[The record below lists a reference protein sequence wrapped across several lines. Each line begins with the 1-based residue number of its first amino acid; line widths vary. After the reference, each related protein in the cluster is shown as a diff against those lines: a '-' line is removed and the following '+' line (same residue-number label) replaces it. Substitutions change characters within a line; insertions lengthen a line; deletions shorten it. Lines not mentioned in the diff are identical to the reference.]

1 MSLETTDWVRAIE
14 RGLHLAASF
23 SVFGAILFRTVL
35 ARPVL
40 RHLSD
45 EAAERFDRACAA
57 LVWFSAEVAVFAA
70 AAWLLMQGAYMSLS
84 DSIGSTFEAIPAVLF
99 GTAFGQLL
107 LLRLL
112 LLGAAVAVFR
122 MSRRSPWTGAAL
134 LLAGASVALHAGSGH
149 GAAMKGGFG
158 TLLTTAL
165 ALHLTA
171 AGAWLGSLAP
181 LFLLLRDAPGEAADM
196 AKRRFAPFG
205 FVCVVTMAVTALF
218 QGQTIIGGWD
228 ELWQTEYGLWAV
240 AKIVLFAL
248 LLAFAAAN
256 QFLLASARQLRI
268 SVALE
273 AATGLLVIL
282 AASILVNLP
291 PPMHG

>member
-1 MSLETTDWVRAIE
+1 MSLETADWVRAIE

-23 SVFGAILFRTVL
+23 SVFGTILFRTVL

-45 EAAERFDRACAA
+45 KAAERFDQACAA
-57 LVWFSAEVAVFAA
+57 LIWFSAEVAVFAA

-84 DSIGSTFEAIPAVLF
+84 DSVGSTFEAIPAVLF

-112 LLGAAVAVFR
+112 LLGAAVAAFR
-122 MSRRSPWTGAAL
+122 MSRRALWTGAAL

-149 GAAMKGGFG
+149 GAAMKGGCG

-181 LFLLLRDAPGEAADM
+181 LVLLVRDAPGEAADM

-205 FVCVVTMAVTALF
+205 LACVVTLAVTALF
-218 QGQTIIGGWD
+218 QGQTIIGGWG

-256 QFLLASARQLRI
+256 QFLLAHTQLRI

-273 AATGLLVIL
+273 AATGLLVVL

>member
-1 MSLETTDWVRAIE
+1 MTLETADWVRAIE

-23 SVFGAILFRTVL
+23 SVFGTILFRTVL
-35 ARPVL
+35 ARPVVK
-40 RHLSD
+40 HLSD
-45 EAAERFDRACAA
+45 EAAELFDRACVG
-57 LVWFSAEVAVFAA
+57 LVWFSAEVALFAA

-84 DSIGSTFEAIPAVLF
+84 ETVGGTFEAIPAVLF
-99 GTAFGQLL
+99 GTAFGHLL
-107 LLRLL
+107 LVRLL
-112 LLGAAVAVFR
+112 LLGAAVALFR
-122 MSRRSPWTGAAL
+122 LYRHGGRVWSL
-134 LLAGASVALHAGSGH
+134 LLAGASVAFHAGSGH
-149 GAAMKGGFG
+149 GAAMEGGFG
-158 TLLTTAL
+158 TLLTVAL

-181 LFLLLRDAPGEAADM
+181 LVLLLRDAPEEATKM

-205 FVCVVTMAVTALF
+205 LACVVTLAVTALF
-218 QGQTIIGGWD
+218 QGQTIIGGWG

-240 AKIVLFAL
+240 AKTVLFAL
-248 LLAFAAAN
+248 LLLFAAAN
-256 QFLLASARQLRI
+256 QFLLASAQLRI

-273 AATGLLVIL
+273 AANGLLVVL

>member
-1 MSLETTDWVRAIE
+1 MSLETADWVRAIE

-23 SVFGAILFRTVL
+23 SVFGAILFHTVL
-35 ARPVL
+35 ARPVI

-45 EAAERFDRACAA
+45 DAVKRFDRACAA

-84 DSIGSTFEAIPAVLF
+84 DTVGSTFEAIPAVLF

-107 LLRLL
+107 LFRLL

-122 MSRRSPWTGAAL
+122 MSRRAPWAWTAL
-134 LLAGASVALHAGSGH
+134 LLAGASVALHAESGH
-149 GAAMKGGFG
+149 GAAMEGGFG
-158 TLLTTAL
+158 ILLTVAL
-165 ALHLTA
+165 ALHLMA
-171 AGAWLGSLAP
+171 ASAWLGSLVP
-181 LFLLLRDAPGEAADM
+181 LVLLLRDAPDTATEIAR
-196 AKRRFAPFG
+196 RRFAPFG
-205 FVCVVTMAVTALF
+205 LFCVVTLAVTALF
-218 QGQTIIGGWD
+218 QGQTIIGGWE

-240 AKIVLFAL
+240 AKTVLFAL
-248 LLAFAAAN
+248 LLIFAAAN
-256 QFLLASARQLRI
+256 QFLLAHTQLQI

-273 AATGLLVIL
+273 AATGLLVVL